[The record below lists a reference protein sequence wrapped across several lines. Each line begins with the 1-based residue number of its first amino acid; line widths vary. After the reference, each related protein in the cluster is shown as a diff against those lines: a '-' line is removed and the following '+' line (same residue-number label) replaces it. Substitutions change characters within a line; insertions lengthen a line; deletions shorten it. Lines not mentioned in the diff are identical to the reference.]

1 MREKEPV
8 VQTVKAS
15 EAREHFSKLINR
27 VFRREARVIVEKS
40 GIPVAAIV
48 SVEDLRRLNEFE
60 AKRDRKFELLDE
72 IGEAFKDVPA
82 EEIEREV
89 AKAIAEVRQKSRRSE
104 RPAKR
109 TA

>member
-1 MREKEPV
+1 MRKRKAV
-8 VQTVKAS
+8 IQTVKAS
-15 EAREHFSKLINR
+15 EARENFSQLINK

-40 GIPVAAIV
+40 GIPVVAIV
-48 SVEDLRRLNEFE
+48 SAEDLRLLSELE
-60 AKRDRKFELLDE
+60 AERDRRFELLDE

-104 RPAKR
+104 SPTKR